1 ALERDRNNGA
11 NVAYSAYALAALGE
25 GERAR
30 ERMTRAVLIDPDNY
44 GMLYNFAAALSVF
57 LHDGDGA
64 VTMLESSLKTIS
76 PGSLDYL
83 KIDPD
88 FEPIRNDPRF
98 VALIAD
104 ADARHAAE
112 AA

>member
-1 ALERDRNNGA
+1 
-11 NVAYSAYALAALGE
+11 
-25 GERAR
+25 
-30 ERMTRAVLIDPDNY
+30 
-44 GMLYNFAAALSVF
+44 
-57 LHDGDGA
+57 
-64 VTMLESSLKTIS
+64 MLESSLKTIS

-112 AA
+112 AAARTPAQ